1 MCTAAAE
8 CAVQNSNLSQDLHI
22 SLEAKRAIDSGSAIT
37 NASAPNKKG
46 TSWLHY
52 LLQRVFIINW
62 CPSVAPAVKK
72 CRNETGITRLNVESE
87 AQRPAS
93 SE

>member
-8 CAVQNSNLSQDLHI
+8 CAVQNSNLSQDLNI

-46 TSWLHY
+46 IHDCTQLLIYTY
-52 LLQRVFIINW
+52 LI
-62 CPSVAPAVKK
+62 
-72 CRNETGITRLNVESE
+72 
-87 AQRPAS
+87 
-93 SE
+93 